1 MASFPH
7 SRAARRVFVDASA
20 YLGLLDADDDFHE
33 QAVAI
38 IADLVR
44 GGWRQLT
51 TNVLIIECHALVLSS
66 LGIAIAAQFL
76 RDIDASQTTIV
87 RVRASDEVRA
97 KQIIFQYTDKDFS
110 FTDAISFAV
119 MERLGITRAFTFD
132 RHFAQYGFT
141 QLIPGQL

>member
-7 SRAARRVFVDASA
+7 SRVARRVFVDSSA
-20 YLGLLDADDDFHE
+20 YLGLLDADDDFHD

-38 IADLVR
+38 VSELVH

-51 TNVLIIECHALVLSS
+51 TNVLVIECHALLLSS
-66 LGIAIAAQFL
+66 LGMAPAAQFL
-76 RDIDASQTTIV
+76 RDIDASRTTIV
-87 RVRASDEVRA
+87 RVRASDEARA

-141 QLIPGQL
+141 QLTPGQV